1 MDITSAQARALRCLV
16 RQKFASLAN
25 PGAFSPDLSGVSS
38 VASISTL
45 RALYRRNLVAPASRS
60 WESYVITPEGML
72 YVRDFV
78 SEFLTEERQREQRL
92 RDVAVENGWGGVL
105 STANRYDFAIKHMS
119 EIIS

>member
-16 RQKFASLAN
+16 RQKFASLAS
-25 PGAFSPDLSGVSS
+25 PGAFSPDLRGGVDI
-38 VASISTL
+38 SISTL
-45 RALYRRNLVAPASRS
+45 RALRRRNLVAPASRS

-105 STANRYDFAIKHMS
+105 STANRYDSAIKHMS